1 MSHPPSPAQTSPFVA
16 LREQKNNNDR
26 SVATDIA
33 ASLQL
38 LADSLAHCNQHME
51 RLDAQ
56 KMRIEELVSQIRA
69 SMDLAQD
76 QIEIDSR
83 VISLLATSFHTAP
96 EGITLSPKGK
106 KARVTEE

>member
-1 MSHPPSPAQTSPFVA
+1 MSHPQSPAQTSPFVA
-16 LREQKNNNDR
+16 LRERKTENDR
-26 SVATDIA
+26 SIATDIA

-38 LADSLAHCNQHME
+38 LSDSLSHCNQHLE

-56 KMRIEELVSQIRA
+56 KRRIEELVSQIGVC
-69 SMDLAQD
+69 MDLAQE

-83 VISLLATSFHTAP
+83 VISLLATSFHTVQ
-96 EGITLSPKGK
+96 EGIMPSPKAK